1 MAQSSEYKDLKWVAP
16 RSWTNANRSS
26 VQLVVIHDT
35 EGSAHAQSAE
45 DGAAYDARRTDG
57 TSTHYFHDSNST
69 VQCVLTADQAHTA
82 RSQGNRR
89 GIHHELCARA
99 SWSRAKWLD
108 ADYGLPMLKVAAK
121 QCARDA
127 KKWGIPIRKLSVE
140 QVRSGVKGFCG
151 HADIT
156 RAFPADRG
164 SHTDPGPNFPWADFI
179 GMVKAAAGTAS
190 TPAPQRKVDFVQISG
205 ELPILRQN
213 DTDDTVPGG
222 TVWIRRAQAELDLL
236 TDEDVTVDG
245 DYGKGTAAAVKE
257 LMADD
262 PERTTSNGSIIGLP
276 EWRRLYGIWA

>member
-1 MAQSSEYKDLKWVAP
+1 
-16 RSWTNANRSS
+16 
-26 VQLVVIHDT
+26 
-35 EGSAHAQSAE
+35 
-45 DGAAYDARRTDG
+45 
-57 TSTHYFHDSNST
+57 
-69 VQCVLTADQAHTA
+69 
-82 RSQGNRR
+82 
-89 GIHHELCARA
+89 
-99 SWSRAKWLD
+99 
-108 ADYGLPMLKVAAK
+108 MLKVAAK

-205 ELPILRQN
+205 ELPVLKQN
-213 DTDDTVPGG
+213 DTDETVPGG

-236 TDEDVTVDG
+236 TDLEVTADG

-257 LMADD
+257 LMKDD
-262 PERTTSNGSIIGLP
+262 PERTTSNGSVIGLP
-276 EWRRLYGIWA
+276 EWRRLYGIWK